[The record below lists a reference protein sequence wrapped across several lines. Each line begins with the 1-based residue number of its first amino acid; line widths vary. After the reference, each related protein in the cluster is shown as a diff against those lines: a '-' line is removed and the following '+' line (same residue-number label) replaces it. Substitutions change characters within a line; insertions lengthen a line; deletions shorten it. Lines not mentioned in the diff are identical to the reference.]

1 MGSDQL
7 HVHVVFA
14 VKDLVD
20 PKGVHTID
28 LVCMLF
34 LSNIGPCFE
43 GWCGGWTAEEWQ
55 RCTQLKVATI
65 CMRMTCCGCCMTMTN
80 MDLIVGAL
88 ILPSPRLLA
97 GYHTATPPIR
107 SATRDVPCA

>member
-7 HVHVVFA
+7 HVHADFA

-20 PKGVHTID
+20 PKGVSPID

-43 GWCGGWTAEEWQ
+43 SSGTGV
-55 RCTQLKVATI
+55 K
-65 CMRMTCCGCCMTMTN
+65 
-80 MDLIVGAL
+80 
-88 ILPSPRLLA
+88 S
-97 GYHTATPPIR
+97 
-107 SATRDVPCA
+107 